1 MVTINT
7 AEDILTALRSDPELL
22 RQVRLAIMTDDV
34 LALPKQV
41 QSILQTQSE
50 TLADIA
56 DLRRIQN
63 EILADIAD
71 LRQTQNRILADTA
84 DLRQTQNRMLQTQ
97 ESMLQTQS
105 EMRQTQSEML
115 QTQSEI
121 LRHLENLHTRFGRM
135 DHDFRNFRGN
145 FAETA
150 ARKNALDIAVLISE
164 EKGLD
169 LAYTSVETLDQRA
182 LAQLVNNRQFAA
194 LPLATKR
201 SYAKSDVIIRAATLD
216 GSTFYIAVEASYTCD
231 GRDTARA
238 MSHSRLVAQFTGK
251 PAFPA
256 IAGVRLDRTIQPL
269 LDSGDIFWYPIEEEE
284 MEPEETD

>member
-34 LALPKQV
+34 LALPEQV

-84 DLRQTQNRMLQTQ
+84 DLRQTQNEILADTADLRQTQNGMLQTQ
-97 ESMLQTQS
+97 ESI
-105 EMRQTQSEML
+105 L

-150 ARKNALDIAVLISE
+150 ARKSAFDIAILISE
-164 EKGLD
+164 ANGLD
-169 LAYTSVETLDQRA
+169 LVYTSVETLNQNARV
-182 LAQLVNNRQFAA
+182 QLVDNRQFAA
-194 LPLATKR
+194 LPLATRR
-201 SYAKSDVIIRAATLD
+201 SYAKADVIISAATSD

-231 GRDTARA
+231 GRDTSRA
-238 MSHSRLVAQFTGK
+238 MSHSRLLTQFTGK
-251 PAFPA
+251 RAFPA